1 MIAHELQA
9 VLGLVSNSLGGDEAS
24 ARLGALLRK
33 LRGSR
38 EQARPALPR
47 VPLSTLLYAE
57 KGY

>member
-1 MIAHELQA
+1 MHELQA

-38 EQARPALPR
+38 EQIA
-47 VPLSTLLYAE
+47 SLLRDRNDSDVVDV
-57 KGY
+57 GVWL